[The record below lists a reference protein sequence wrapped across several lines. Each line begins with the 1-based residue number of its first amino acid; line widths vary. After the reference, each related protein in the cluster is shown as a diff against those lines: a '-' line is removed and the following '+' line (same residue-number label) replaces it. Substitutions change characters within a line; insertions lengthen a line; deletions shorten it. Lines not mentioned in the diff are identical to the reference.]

1 MLIRISR
8 VMAIA
13 LLISMPSRRGM
24 AKSLAGGH
32 CGDTVD
38 NVRSLASA
46 PNGDVWAGMY
56 SASGGGL
63 LAMMDSVPGL
73 RPESASA
80 TPGRGELTA
89 KAGRISP
96 TYPP

>member
-32 CGDTVD
+32 CGDTV
-38 NVRSLASA
+38 RIA
-46 PNGDVWAGMY
+46 VWSY
-56 SASGGGL
+56 
-63 LAMMDSVPGL
+63 
-73 RPESASA
+73 
-80 TPGRGELTA
+80 T
-89 KAGRISP
+89 
-96 TYPP
+96 